1 VSVATPLVALLPVPR
16 LASCRPASVVALAF
30 GLCFS
35 HAAQAGLG
43 DPVDSVLRDHD
54 ALRGTAL
61 KRTPMAAFDV
71 HEITTEHGIDVR
83 EYVSRQGTVFATTWS
98 GPALPDLKVV
108 LGARYPLY
116 AAGAQALGS
125 SHKVFSMS
133 TEGIV
138 LRVVKLPRGFAGSA
152 HVPALLPPGTSV
164 DDIR

>member
-1 VSVATPLVALLPVPR
+1 MSAVAAKLVALLPVLR
-16 LASCRPASVVALAF
+16 QARGSAASVALAF
-30 GLCFS
+30 GLFVPQV
-35 HAAQAGLG
+35 QAGLG
-43 DPVDSVLRDHD
+43 DPADSVLRDHD
-54 ALRGTAL
+54 ALGGTAL
-61 KRTPMAAFDV
+61 KRTQKAAFDV
-71 HEITTEHGIDVR
+71 HEITTVHGIEVR

-138 LRVVKLPRGFAGSA
+138 LRVVKLPRGFAGAA
-152 HVPALLPPGTSV
+152 HVPALLPPGASV
-164 DDIR
+164 EDIR